1 MKDFDKEFVTTS
13 FGRIACT
20 QAGPPD
26 APPVLFVHGIPTSG
40 WLWRDVIR
48 LLQGAFRCVAP
59 DLMGLGDTDVD
70 PDSVPLHMGAQ
81 AEMLLELMSALGHER
96 FALVCHDQGGAAAQL
111 LVARRPERVTTF
123 VITDC
128 VAYDNWPGP
137 AIRRLQT
144 LARLGPL
151 ADWMASLGVTEW
163 MEKTPPLST
172 FKRGVLRPERL
183 TDEAIAEYLR
193 PLREGPRQRR
203 RFLKFLLAGD
213 PRYSL
218 AAVAGLKTFTTPT
231 LVLWAADDHFL
242 SPSWGRRLQEDIP
255 GARRFELIPFCG
267 HFWQEE
273 RPAEFTA
280 HIGAFL
286 KEHLLAAPQARAEAS
301 ADGGLACKTKP
312 KPKPKRKPRRKP
324 RPAPQPTAEA

>member
-1 MKDFDKEFVTTS
+1 MTNPRKEFVTTS
-13 FGRIACT
+13 FGRIACI
-20 QAGPPD
+20 QAGDAD
-26 APPVLFVHGIPTSG
+26 APAVLFVHGIPTSG

-48 LLQGAFRCVAP
+48 LLEGDFRCVAP

-70 PDSVPLHMGAQ
+70 PDSTPLHMEAQ

-111 LVARRPERVTTF
+111 VVARQPERVSAF

-128 VAYDNWPGP
+128 VAYDNWPVP
-137 AIRRLQT
+137 AIKRLQT

-151 ADWMASLGVTEW
+151 ANWMSRLGVTEW
-163 MEKTPPLST
+163 IERATPLST
-172 FKRGVLRPERL
+172 FKRGVWQRDRL
-183 TDEAIAEYLR
+183 TDEAISEYLR
-193 PLREGPRQRR
+193 PLREGRRQRR
-203 RFLKFLLAGD
+203 RFLRFLLAGD

-218 AAVAGLKTFTTPT
+218 AAVDGLKAFTAPT

-255 GARRFELIPFCG
+255 GADTFELIPFCG

-273 RPAEFTA
+273 RPAEFVA
-280 HIGAFL
+280 HMGSFL
-286 KEHLLAAPQARAEAS
+286 RKNWTPEARAE
-301 ADGGLACKTKP
+301 
-312 KPKPKRKPRRKP
+312 
-324 RPAPQPTAEA
+324 EV